1 MARQATPTDSMR
13 PRVLVIGIYA
23 PYNRLK
29 SAEDYYDEFLSL
41 IDTLGL
47 EYEESMFLKLRS
59 VDKNMFFTKGKLQ
72 EISDFCQEHKIEEV
86 VVSEV
91 LTPLQE
97 RNLEDFFNCVVYD
110 RTKLILEIFRNAA
123 TTSESKVQIQM
134 AEIEFLKTRVFGK
147 GLSLAQQAGY
157 IGGKGPGETLAEVA
171 KQEFG
176 EKIRQAK
183 KKLDTLQRAR
193 DTQRKKRLESKIPL
207 VCLIGYT
214 NAGKSSLLNC
224 LTKSDVLA
232 EDKLFATL
240 DTTTR
245 DLYLSKDKTVL
256 ISDTVG
262 FISELPP
269 KLIEAFKST
278 LDELKYASLLIQV
291 VDANNSAWPD
301 HLKVVQKILEELGVQ
316 DKPMI
321 YAFNK
326 IDKLS
331 AEEIE
336 QLKQNIQDF
345 KPHVLI
351 NTRSKEGVAELVAF
365 MIAHKFNA

>member
-1 MARQATPTDSMR
+1 MARPATPTDSMR
-13 PRVLVIGIYA
+13 PRILIVGIYA

-29 SAEDYYDEFLSL
+29 SAEHYYDEFLSL
-41 IDTLGL
+41 IETLGL
-47 EYEESMFLKLRS
+47 KYDESMFLKLRNT
-59 VDKNMFFTKGKLQ
+59 DKNTFFTKGKLQ
-72 EISDFCQEHKIEEV
+72 EVADFCNEHKIEEV
-86 VVSEV
+86 IISEV

-123 TTSESKVQIQM
+123 ISSESKVQIEM

-147 GLSLAQQAGY
+147 GVHLAQQAGY

-176 EKIRQAK
+176 EKLRQAQ

-193 DTQRKKRLESKIPL
+193 DTQRKQRLESKIPL

-214 NAGKSSLLNC
+214 NAGKSSLINR

-245 DLYLSKDKTVL
+245 ELYLGKDKNILV
-256 ISDTVG
+256 SDTVG

-278 LDELKYASLLIQV
+278 LDELRFAALLVQVIDAS
-291 VDANNSAWPD
+291 NPAWPD
-301 HLKVVQKILEELGVQ
+301 HLKVVHQILEDLGVQ

-326 IDKLS
+326 VDKLS
-331 AEEIE
+331 DEEVEKLKHDVE
-336 QLKQNIQDF
+336 QIN
-345 KPHVLI
+345 PHVLI
-351 NTRSKEGVAELVAF
+351 NTRSKEGVADLVAF
-365 MIAHKFNA
+365 MIAHNFKA